1 MTADSTPPRYARVPA
16 TMGHGPW
23 SGKSG
28 HTATAG
34 AVQGR
39 GTSES
44 KALADL
50 GALLA
55 AAASRDASA
64 EPSFWADE
72 NGGLWVA
79 VPDVMHGGFRSYR
92 VSGVT
97 VASDASA
104 KMTGSG
110 TGDASE
116 AYTSAA
122 GMRKIPP
129 RW

>member
-1 MTADSTPPRYARVPA
+1 MTADSTPLRYARVPA
-16 TMGHGPW
+16 TMGHESW
-23 SGKSG
+23 SDKSG
-28 HTATAG
+28 HTTTVG
-34 AVQGR
+34 TVQGR
-39 GTSES
+39 GTSAA

-50 GALLA
+50 GDLL
-55 AAASRDASA
+55 AAASRDESA

-79 VPDVMHGGFRSYR
+79 VPDVMHGGFRDYR

-97 VASDASA
+97 VAADATV
-104 KMTGSG
+104 KVTGSG
-110 TGDASE
+110 SGDASE

>member
-1 MTADSTPPRYARVPA
+1 
-16 TMGHGPW
+16 MGRESW
-23 SGKSG
+23 SSESG
-28 HTATAG
+28 HTATVG

-39 GTSES
+39 GATAAR
-44 KALADL
+44 ALDDL
-50 GALLA
+50 GARLT

-64 EPSFWADE
+64 EPSFWADD

-79 VPDVMHGGFRSYR
+79 VPDVMHGGFRGYR

-97 VASDASA
+97 VADNAAA
-104 KMTGSG
+104 KMTESSK
-110 TGDASE
+110 GDASE
-116 AYTSAA
+116 AYASAA